1 MQSRTLSL
9 SQRMASVIAVLA
21 VIMTVFLVFPANTAH
36 AAGTDLYVGYSGK
49 SNNFSTVQ
57 DAVNKA
63 ASINPSNE
71 SQRVTIHIAPGTYRQ
86 QVVVQTPFIKFVND
100 EPSKGDVV
108 LTWYYGI
115 GYKYYSPNSKGYYD
129 ANLAN
134 SKSGKNVANYRWGAT
149 VQLWPKATNFQAEN
163 IVFENSFNRY
173 LTKEEIADGVECTN
187 ETLKVQRTNGVDV
200 QSKAYTE
207 RAAALSAD
215 TAYCEFLNC
224 KFYSSQDTLYTGGS
238 PQYYKN
244 CLIEGQTDYIFGG
257 SNAVFDNCELRWK
270 GYSSGS
276 VGGYITAARAGSDP
290 YTGYLFKDCKVTANP
305 NLTVSAGYLGRPWG
319 QTAKVMFINTTL
331 QNGNMITA
339 QGWTSMSGVQPET
352 VDGFKENGTKLTNGS
367 KVDLSQRK
375 GHTVSD
381 SDAANINIKNY
392 MNNWTPA
399 FINGSSAQSGNDPQQ
414 PSNPSVSGAV
424 TSCGG
429 WFEEA
434 YAEWDSSK
442 IGSNVKVSYA
452 PAGSTSF
459 TAVDSELIR
468 GTRVDIPGLK
478 GNTEYTLN
486 IAGSNGSAQCTVKT
500 MAFDRSGYA
509 HWNYN
514 SGVGAYN
521 NDGTLKSGVT
531 VIYVTNSNKDSITYG
546 DRKSVV

>member
-115 GYKYYSPNSKGYYD
+115 GYKYYSANSKGYYD

-224 KFYSSQDTLYTGGS
+224 KFYSSQDTLYI
-238 PQYYKN
+238 PQILPTAN
-244 CLIEGQTDYIFGG
+244 SSTVSSTAVRIPFTQAVHLSITETALSRVRQTI
-257 SNAVFDNCELRWK
+257 
-270 GYSSGS
+270 SSAEATLFS
-276 VGGYITAARAGSDP
+276 ITANSAGR
-290 YTGYLFKDCKVTANP
+290 VTA
-305 NLTVSAGYLGRPWG
+305 
-319 QTAKVMFINTTL
+319 Q
-331 QNGNMITA
+331 
-339 QGWTSMSGVQPET
+339 VQ
-352 VDGFKENGTKLTNGS
+352 S
-367 KVDLSQRK
+367 
-375 GHTVSD
+375 
-381 SDAANINIKNY
+381 
-392 MNNWTPA
+392 
-399 FINGSSAQSGNDPQQ
+399 
-414 PSNPSVSGAV
+414 AV
-424 TSCGG
+424 TSLPQ
-429 WFEEA
+429 EQEA
-434 YAEWDSSK
+434 IPIQAIFSR
-442 IGSNVKVSYA
+442 
-452 PAGSTSF
+452 
-459 TAVDSELIR
+459 TAR
-468 GTRVDIPGLK
+468 
-478 GNTEYTLN
+478 
-486 IAGSNGSAQCTVKT
+486 
-500 MAFDRSGYA
+500 
-509 HWNYN
+509 
-514 SGVGAYN
+514 
-521 NDGTLKSGVT
+521 
-531 VIYVTNSNKDSITYG
+531 
-546 DRKSVV
+546 